1 MDAVDKTGEANFQRI
16 TGQFDP
22 LFLLLESSPTSKVFD
37 GLRERD
43 GSVDKLLLNVKDSV
57 SRSSQFDAATHDA
70 RVPLS
75 KLTNS
80 ANSAIH
86 SLQSLQSLSQ
96 LLNLCALISVHQNA
110 GAISV
115 AESFKIEHMKL
126 TREQP
131 ESITQPSPTS
141 LVAVR
146 GHSGGPFWNTFC
158 GHVSCISLGIWNT
171 NL

>member
-1 MDAVDKTGEANFQRI
+1 M
-16 TGQFDP
+16 
-22 LFLLLESSPTSKVFD
+22 LLESSPTSKVLD

-86 SLQSLQSLSQ
+86 SLQSLQSLQSLSQ

-131 ESITQPSPTS
+131 ESITQQNQTTLSQSP
-141 LVAVR
+141 
-146 GHSGGPFWNTFC
+146 
-158 GHVSCISLGIWNT
+158 HVGVPHPHH
-171 NL
+171 